1 MSLMTELGLIFGVCL
16 AGEVV
21 AAILPVAFPSS
32 VISMVLLM
40 LLLLCGVV
48 REKHISVVSKFLV
61 ANMGICFIPALVGV
75 LEYWDVLKY
84 QLISFGILT
93 LITTP
98 VVYVVTAWSVQ
109 LLMKM
114 WKKKGEK

>member
-1 MSLMTELGLIFGVCL
+1 MSIMGELGVIFGVCL
-16 AGEVV
+16 VGELI
-21 AAILPVAFPSS
+21 AALLPVAFPAS

-48 REKHISVVSKFLV
+48 KEGHISVVSKFLV

-75 LEYWDVLKY
+75 LDYWDVLKN
-84 QLISFGILT
+84 QLLPFVVLT
-93 LITTP
+93 LVTTP
-98 VVYVVTAWSVQ
+98 IVYGVTVWSVQ

-114 WKKKGEK
+114 RKRKGGK

>member
-1 MSLMTELGLIFGVCL
+1 MSVMGELGLIFGICL
-16 AGEVV
+16 VGELI
-21 AAILPVAFPSS
+21 AALLPVAFPAS

-48 REKHISVVSKFLV
+48 KEGHISVVSKFLV

-75 LEYWDVLKY
+75 LEYGEVLKR
-84 QLISFGILT
+84 QLIPFVILT

-98 VVYVVTAWSVQ
+98 IVYGATAWSVQ
-109 LLMKM
+109 LLIRFRRG
-114 WKKKGEK
+114 KGEK